1 MNIWGDEIKQEFGLY
16 ESVKFSWKLDNCWF
30 FTTSLATLQLK
41 WNLTIFNLSIFSI
54 FPTLLSNSI
63 LAESSFLLDRSY
75 FFRYRRLEFF
85 NRDGWLLSKSN
96 TNHLYLKVTFI
107 LSKDCILYQVV
118 IQLKSGFC
126 SAGSSSCTIIS
137 HHFSSRIIFIFSNR
151 LTNTYS
157 MLLNRNLN
165 IRMKS

>member
-1 MNIWGDEIKQEFGLY
+1 MRKLEILYHEVNQELIY
-16 ESVKFSWKLDNCWF
+16 IYIVWSWKLDNCWF
-30 FTTSLATLQLK
+30 FTTSLATRQLK
-41 WNLTIFNLSIFSI
+41 WNLTNCYLSIFSI

-85 NRDGWLLSKSN
+85 NRDGGLLSKSN
-96 TNHLYLKVTFI
+96 SNHLYLKVTFI

-126 SAGSSSCTIIS
+126 STGSSSCTIIS
-137 HHFSSRIIFIFSNR
+137 HYLGSRITIIFLKSIGQ
-151 LTNTYS
+151 Y
-157 MLLNRNLN
+157 LL
-165 IRMKS
+165 KT